1 MEWEVIKENIS
12 AFFNMPIV
20 ITLMSITFGFIYVLV
35 IFSKTSLGKK
45 LFNKVNLK
53 YDEVVRYCK
62 EMKENCETFLKEKEE
77 QIRELKETY
86 EQKLAVAV
94 SYTEQIEDLLDKV
107 ADTTPNKKI
116 KGLIEE
122 FKSTKEERLAE
133 IKKAVGTYEEFLEL
147 KGKAEEV
154 QKQVEDKV
162 NEIKNNVTEEL
173 NGKIALY
180 EEKCAQLDNLL
191 KETEERAQK
200 AFLGEGE
207 QNEEGTH
214 TDPEEETL

>member
-20 ITLMSITFGFIYVLV
+20 ITLMSITFGFVYVLV

-45 LFNKVNLK
+45 LFNKVSLK

-62 EMKENCETFLKEKEE
+62 EMKDNYETFKKEKEE
-77 QIRELKETY
+77 ELKTLKETY

-94 SYTEQIEDLLDKV
+94 SYTQQIEELLYKV
-107 ADTTPNKKI
+107 AETTPNKKI
-116 KGLIEE
+116 KGLIED

-162 NEIKNNVTEEL
+162 NEIKESVTEEL

-180 EEKCAQLDNLL
+180 EAKCAQLDNLL

-207 QNEEGTH
+207 QNEEGTD
-214 TDPEEETL
+214 TDPKEETL